1 MTKSEKI
8 ILRAVNASKKT
19 SPATYI
25 ALRLLIDEQQNKNK
39 LQLIEKYFLRKL
51 ITTNQWNY
59 HKFSWFKKI
68 DDNGQ
73 PVYRTFYI
81 GSPTTLIVEA
91 YILAL
96 LSEHDVFCNHSQN
109 FSYYLPKEYES
120 YNFSYYYKG
129 YKNRNI
135 AITKLL
141 EQDENLQAF
150 VFDLSNYYPSINK
163 DEVLG
168 IMQDKLA
175 QIEIDNKVRA
185 GIIRFIKCALDAS
198 ESGIPVNPDI
208 GHLLGSVMLKSFDE
222 ELFNKYGD
230 NYFRYVDDM
239 VIIANANEA
248 EQILATIEKYLPN
261 GAQLNHDKYQVVNYE
276 EWKILT
282 EEINNGTDDN
292 FARLTN
298 DIQLY
303 LSMQDNAS
311 VLQKKLR
318 NHGVSLPIY
327 RLYTSSRYAP
337 WQAYVRR
344 QYYTLKR
351 HLKNLT
357 EDVLAQRTV
366 SIKSNYLLQLSSLDN
381 IEDMKSDI
389 TKKVLLRQ
397 YHYLINRLLYLCNPK
412 EYAIILLPLI
422 PHGKDFFETRAVL
435 NAIVKNDITEILSI
449 GGKAVLTYC
458 DIWKSNVLSNPRF
471 NPIGIQEQDFQTLHS
486 LGMLSLHGV
495 INLSD
500 KVNIMD
506 IVDTSLKEFLR
517 FCSQETIEQRL
528 LDDFS
533 YNDELLSLR
542 IGHSF
547 NELQEKLFSRYKSKE
562 KLYFP
567 GLQLDEK
574 GYYSL

>member
-25 ALRLLIDEQQNKNK
+25 ALRLLIDEQENKNK

-73 PVYRTFYI
+73 TIYRTFYI

-163 DEVLG
+163 DEVLV

-198 ESGIPVNPDI
+198 EAGIPVNPDI

-248 EQILATIEKYLPN
+248 EQILATIEEYLPN

-276 EWKILT
+276 EWKILA

-366 SIKSNYLLQLSSLDN
+366 SIKSNYLLQLSSW
-381 IEDMKSDI
+381 E
-389 TKKVLLRQ
+389 Q
-397 YHYLINRLLYLCNPK
+397 NR
-412 EYAIILLPLI
+412 
-422 PHGKDFFETRAVL
+422 
-435 NAIVKNDITEILSI
+435 KNSFRDVSTISMIFT
-449 GGKAVLTYC
+449 
-458 DIWKSNVLSNPRF
+458 
-471 NPIGIQEQDFQTLHS
+471 
-486 LGMLSLHGV
+486 
-495 INLSD
+495 LSD
-500 KVNIMD
+500 RLI
-506 IVDTSLKEFLR
+506 TP
-517 FCSQETIEQRL
+517 CS
-528 LDDFS
+528 DS
-533 YNDELLSLR
+533 MP
-542 IGHSF
+542 
-547 NELQEKLFSRYKSKE
+547 NE
-562 KLYFP
+562 
-567 GLQLDEK
+567 
-574 GYYSL
+574 